1 MRIGK
6 VLSTIGD
13 EAREI
18 VEKNESH
25 VAFYHMNSKRYV
37 GRDALRISVS
47 GWEFSFP
54 RRQVAPNEHVVAL
67 SDHADFRELLEYVRE
82 SKPKLVIT
90 DNYRVGGAKAL
101 AHEIE
106 KRLAIPAKALPV
118 D

>member
-1 MRIGK
+1 
-6 VLSTIGD
+6 
-13 EAREI
+13 
-18 VEKNESH
+18 
-25 VAFYHMNSKRYV
+25 
-37 GRDALRISVS
+37 VS

-67 SDHADFRELLEYVRE
+67 SDHADFKELLEYVRE